1 MEQCNKGCA
10 DYRVAR
16 NGYIS
21 YAVNQLGWSA
31 WNAAEEFGTPEWTVN
46 NILKKMAEATD
57 INEQLIKMKQRH
69 RKR

>member
-16 NGYIS
+16 NGCIS
-21 YAVNQLGWSA
+21 YAVNQLGWST
-31 WNAAEEFGTPEWTVN
+31 WNAAEECETPEGTVK

-57 INEQLIKMKQRH
+57 INE
-69 RKR
+69 